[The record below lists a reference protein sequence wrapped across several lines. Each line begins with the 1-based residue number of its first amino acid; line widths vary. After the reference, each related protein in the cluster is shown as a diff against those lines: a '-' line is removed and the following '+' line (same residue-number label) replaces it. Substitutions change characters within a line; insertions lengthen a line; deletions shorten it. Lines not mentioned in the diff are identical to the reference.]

1 MASFFGL
8 ADTLASTAD
17 CGHHGENQ
25 NAGRSCVLLSEE
37 GGKRW
42 QIVYMSQVKPLR
54 VFSSSFQGIAQASLA
69 LLLLRSSVPL
79 DDGPRSTGSG
89 IGLLVFGV
97 GGG

>member
-1 MASFFGL
+1 MSLLRPCSAQAPALSRLKGECAGGHSRKLLWL

-42 QIVYMSQVKPLR
+42 QIVYMSQV
-54 VFSSSFQGIAQASLA
+54 
-69 LLLLRSSVPL
+69 PL
-79 DDGPRSTGSG
+79 DDGEA
-89 IGLLVFGV
+89 
-97 GGG
+97 